1 MEIIIN
7 KPEPEF
13 FFKDLAYG
21 ETFTDDNFGD
31 GTVLMRIEIRDCDY
45 SIEFDEPYDGAAINL
60 NNGVVYGY
68 NPDEPVTPV
77 SCSLT
82 ANFK

>member
-68 NPDEPVTPV
+68 NPDEPVIPV
-77 SCSLT
+77 SCKLT
-82 ANFK
+82 ANLK